1 MVFSS
6 ILFLL
11 YFLPVFMLVYVL
23 LPQKAKNYWAL
34 LVSILFYAWGA
45 PNFLYVVLSTSIIDF
60 YLVQALYKSEQQQRK
75 KLFLTISVL
84 LNLGLLAYFKYANFF
99 IENVNAALGS
109 IGIDQLAW
117 TQVALPIGISFFTF
131 QTLTY
136 AIEVFRNEHPPFERP
151 DHYLLYKLIF
161 PHAIA
166 GPIIRFK
173 SVAAQV
179 VNRTETPDD
188 RLIGLFRF
196 SLGLAKKVLIAN
208 LLAKQADLYMGG
220 DLQALS
226 FDEAWVG
233 ILAYT
238 FQIYFDFSGYS
249 DMAIGLARMMGF
261 RFPENFDSPYSSASI
276 TEFWRRWHITLGA
289 FMRDFLYIP
298 LGGNRVANNHFN
310 DLSRNGV
317 FAFRNQGGNVVE
329 YNRIHNAMQTTID
342 GGCIHFATMN
352 HLNAPNFIQNNWLY
366 DIWGYE
372 QKPDGNVTR
381 RLANGV
387 FLDWDTSN
395 TTVTD
400 NWIYNS
406 VSGSVKAIRDNWNLV
421 VANNPSSTTPITPP
435 FAADVGPDGTATHG
449 IDLPNNKLTGRV
461 IHYTQSENFSTT
473 GTWTEATASYN
484 AGLFEFKF
492 LVKI

>member
-23 LPQKAKNYWAL
+23 LPQKAKNYWVL

-45 PNFLYVVLSTSIIDF
+45 PNFLYVVLCTSILDF
-60 YLVQALYKSEQQQRK
+60 YLVRALYKSEKQQHK
-75 KLFLTISVL
+75 KILLTTSLV

-109 IGIDQLAW
+109 LGIEQLAW

-136 AIEVFRNEHPPFERP
+136 AIEVYRNEHAPFERP

-173 SVAAQV
+173 SVAQQV
-179 VNRTETPDD
+179 VVRIETPDD
-188 RLIGLFRF
+188 RLIGLLRF
-196 SLGLAKKVLIAN
+196 SIGLAKKVLIAN
-208 LLAKQADLYMGG
+208 VLAKQADLYMG
-220 DLQALS
+220 AELS
-226 FDEAWVG
+226 GLNTTQAWVG
-233 ILAYT
+233 IVAYT

-261 RFPENFDSPYSSASI
+261 HFPENFDSPYTSGSI

-298 LGGNRVANNHFN
+298 LGGNRVKSKWRFYLN
-310 DLSRNGV
+310 LWLV
-317 FAFRNQGGNVVE
+317 FLISGLWHGASWNFVLWGAF
-329 YNRIHNAMQTTID
+329 H
-342 GGCIHFATMN
+342 
-352 HLNAPNFIQNNWLY
+352 
-366 DIWGYE
+366 
-372 QKPDGNVTR
+372 
-381 RLANGV
+381 GV
-387 FLDWDTSN
+387 FLILDRLFLLK
-395 TTVTD
+395 VLEK
-400 NWIYNS
+400 IGR
-406 VSGSVKAIRDNWNLV
+406 VPAAIFTFFV
-421 VANNPSSTTPITPP
+421 VAMAWVLFRLEEWSMAKQYFIQLFDFNDFKNIELNNSFYFMLLLALVFSV
-435 FAADVGPDGTATHG
+435 F
-449 IDLPNNKLTGRV
+449 GRSIWGQQIARYLEEKDKV
-461 IHYTQSENFSTT
+461 LSL
-473 GTWTEATASYN
+473 G
-484 AGLFEFKF
+484 
-492 LVKI
+492 

>member
-23 LPQKAKNYWAL
+23 LPKNAKNYWAL

-45 PNFLYVVLSTSIIDF
+45 PNFIYVVLATSLLDF
-60 YLVQALYKSEQQQRK
+60 YLVKAIYTTENQNRK
-75 KLFLTISVL
+75 KLFLSTSLV

-99 IENVNAALGS
+99 IENVNLALGGL
-109 IGIDQLAW
+109 GITTLDW
-117 TQVALPIGISFFTF
+117 TNVALPIGISFFTF

-136 AIEVFRNEHPPFERP
+136 AIEVYRKDHAPFEKP
-151 DHYLLYKLIF
+151 TQYLLYKLIF

-179 VNRTETPDD
+179 VDRTETPDD

-196 SLGLAKKVLIAN
+196 SIGLAKKVLIAN
-208 LLAKQADLYMGG
+208 VLAKQADLYMGG
-220 DLQALS
+220 DLHALS

-261 RFPENFDSPYSSASI
+261 RFPENFDSPYSSSSI

-298 LGGNRVANNHFN
+298 LGGNRVSNKWRLYFN
-310 DLSRNGV
+310 LWLV
-317 FAFRNQGGNVVE
+317 FLVSGLWHGASWNFVLWGAFHGLFLILDRLFLLKFLEKIGKVPAAIFTFFVVAMAWVLF
-329 YNRIHNAMQTTID
+329 RIESWTNAKIFYSQLID
-342 GGCIHFATMN
+342 IKDIK
-352 HLNAPNFIQNNWLY
+352 FIQLNNSFYL
-366 DIWGYE
+366 ILL
-372 QKPDGNVTR
+372 
-381 RLANGV
+381 LAILFSVMGRSGIFQRVSSFLTIENPSLSISKSALLILITIVLLFLSIV
-387 FLDWDTSN
+387 FLSASN
-395 TTVTD
+395 L
-400 NWIYNS
+400 NPFIYY
-406 VSGSVKAIRDNWNLV
+406 R
-421 VANNPSSTTPITPP
+421 
-435 FAADVGPDGTATHG
+435 F
-449 IDLPNNKLTGRV
+449 
-461 IHYTQSENFSTT
+461 
-473 GTWTEATASYN
+473 
-484 AGLFEFKF
+484 
-492 LVKI
+492 

>member
-23 LPQKAKNYWAL
+23 LPKNAKNYWAL

-45 PNFLYVVLSTSIIDF
+45 PNFIYVVLATSLLDF
-60 YLVQALYKSEQQQRK
+60 YLVKAIYTTENQNRK
-75 KLFLTISVL
+75 KLYLSTSLV

-99 IENVNAALGS
+99 IENVNLALGELGMAS
-109 IGIDQLAW
+109 LHW
-117 TQVALPIGISFFTF
+117 TSVALPIGISFFTF

-136 AIEVFRNEHPPFERP
+136 AIEVYRKDHAPFEKP
-151 DHYLLYKLIF
+151 TQYLLYKLIF

-179 VNRTETPDD
+179 VDRTETPDD

-196 SLGLAKKVLIAN
+196 SIGLAKKVLIAN
-208 LLAKQADLYMGG
+208 MLAKQADLYMGG
-220 DLQALS
+220 ELSALS

-261 RFPENFDSPYSSASI
+261 RFPENFDSPYSSRSI

-298 LGGNRVANNHFN
+298 LGGNRVGSKLRLYFNLWLVFLVSGLWHGASWNFVLWGAFHGFFLILDRLFLLKILEKVGKVPAALFTFFIVAMAWVLFRIESWQNAKIFYFQLIDIDDIKFIELNNSFY
-310 DLSRNGV
+310 LVLLLAILFSVLGRSGV
-317 FAFRNQGGNVVE
+317 FQRVSHFLTKENPSLSISKSA
-329 YNRIHNAMQTTID
+329 ILTLITIVL
-342 GGCIHFATMN
+342 FF
-352 HLNAPNFIQNNWLY
+352 LS
-366 DIWGYE
+366 
-372 QKPDGNVTR
+372 V
-381 RLANGV
+381 V
-387 FLDWDTSN
+387 FLSASN
-395 TTVTD
+395 L
-400 NWIYNS
+400 NPFIYY
-406 VSGSVKAIRDNWNLV
+406 R
-421 VANNPSSTTPITPP
+421 
-435 FAADVGPDGTATHG
+435 F
-449 IDLPNNKLTGRV
+449 
-461 IHYTQSENFSTT
+461 
-473 GTWTEATASYN
+473 
-484 AGLFEFKF
+484 
-492 LVKI
+492 

>member
-23 LPQKAKNYWAL
+23 LPKSWKNHWAL

-45 PNFLYVVLSTSIIDF
+45 PNFIYVVLATSLLDF
-60 YLVQALYKSEQQQRK
+60 YLVRAIYNAENQARK
-75 KLFLTISVL
+75 KLFLSTSLV

-99 IENVNAALGS
+99 VENVNQVLAGLGVTT
-109 IGIDQLAW
+109 LTW
-117 TQVALPIGISFFTF
+117 TNVALPIGISFFTF

-136 AIEVFRNEHPPFERP
+136 AIEVYRQDHAPFEKP
-151 DHYLLYKLIF
+151 TQYLLYKLIF

-173 SVAAQV
+173 SVAQQV
-179 VNRTETPDD
+179 VARTETPDD

-196 SLGLAKKVLIAN
+196 SIGLAKKVLIAN
-208 LLAKQADLYMGG
+208 VLAKQADLYMGG
-220 DLQALS
+220 ELSALS

-261 RFPENFDSPYSSASI
+261 RFPENFDSPYSSRSI

-298 LGGNRVANNHFN
+298 LGGNRVGSKWRLYFN
-310 DLSRNGV
+310 LWLV
-317 FAFRNQGGNVVE
+317 FLVSGLWHGASWNFVLWGAFHGFFLILDRLFLLKFLEKIGKVPAAIFTFFVVAMAWVLF
-329 YNRIHNAMQTTID
+329 RIESWTNAKIFYSQLID
-342 GGCIHFATMN
+342 IKYIK
-352 HLNAPNFIQNNWLY
+352 FIQLNNSFYL
-366 DIWGYE
+366 
-372 QKPDGNVTR
+372 VLL
-381 RLANGV
+381 LANLFSVMGRSGIFQRVSNFLTIENPSLSISKSALLILITIVLLFLSIV
-387 FLDWDTSN
+387 FLSASN
-395 TTVTD
+395 L
-400 NWIYNS
+400 NPFIYY
-406 VSGSVKAIRDNWNLV
+406 R
-421 VANNPSSTTPITPP
+421 
-435 FAADVGPDGTATHG
+435 F
-449 IDLPNNKLTGRV
+449 
-461 IHYTQSENFSTT
+461 
-473 GTWTEATASYN
+473 
-484 AGLFEFKF
+484 
-492 LVKI
+492 

>member
-45 PNFLYVVLSTSIIDF
+45 PNFLYAVLCTSILDF
-60 YLVQALYKSEQQQRK
+60 YLVRALYKSEKQQHK
-75 KLFLTISVL
+75 KILLTTSLV

-109 IGIDQLAW
+109 LGIEQLAW

-136 AIEVFRNEHPPFERP
+136 AIEVYRNEHAPFERP

-173 SVAAQV
+173 SVAQQV
-179 VNRTETPDD
+179 ADRTETPDD
-188 RLIGLFRF
+188 RLIGLLRF
-196 SLGLAKKVLIAN
+196 SIGLAKKVLIAN
-208 LLAKQADLYMGG
+208 VLAKQADLYMG
-220 DLQALS
+220 AELS
-226 FDEAWVG
+226 GLNTTQAWVG
-233 ILAYT
+233 IAAYT

-261 RFPENFDSPYSSASI
+261 HFPENFDSPYTSGSI

-298 LGGNRVANNHFN
+298 LGGNRVKSKWRFYLN
-310 DLSRNGV
+310 LWLV
-317 FAFRNQGGNVVE
+317 FLISGLWHGASWNFVLWGAF
-329 YNRIHNAMQTTID
+329 H
-342 GGCIHFATMN
+342 
-352 HLNAPNFIQNNWLY
+352 
-366 DIWGYE
+366 
-372 QKPDGNVTR
+372 
-381 RLANGV
+381 GV
-387 FLDWDTSN
+387 FLILDRLFLLKLLEKIGR
-395 TTVTD
+395 VPA
-400 NWIYNS
+400 
-406 VSGSVKAIRDNWNLV
+406 AIFTFFV
-421 VANNPSSTTPITPP
+421 VAMAWVLFRLEEWSMAKQYFIQLFDFNDFKNIELNNSFYFMFLLALVFSVFGRSIWGQQIARYLEEKDKVLSLGISLIFLIFSILLLLISIAYLAASEFNP
-435 FAADVGPDGTATHG
+435 F
-449 IDLPNNKLTGRV
+449 IYYR
-461 IHYTQSENFSTT
+461 F
-473 GTWTEATASYN
+473 
-484 AGLFEFKF
+484 
-492 LVKI
+492 

>member
-45 PNFLYVVLSTSIIDF
+45 PNFLYVVLCTSILDF
-60 YLVQALYKSEQQQRK
+60 YLVRALYKSEKQQHK
-75 KLFLTISVL
+75 KILLTTSLV

-109 IGIDQLAW
+109 LGIEQLAW

-136 AIEVFRNEHPPFERP
+136 AIEVYRNEHAPFERP

-173 SVAAQV
+173 SVAQQV
-179 VNRTETPDD
+179 VVRIETPDD
-188 RLIGLFRF
+188 RLIGLLRF
-196 SLGLAKKVLIAN
+196 SIGLAKKVLIAN
-208 LLAKQADLYMGG
+208 VLAKQADLYMG
-220 DLQALS
+220 AELS
-226 FDEAWVG
+226 GLNTTQAWVG
-233 ILAYT
+233 IVAYT

-261 RFPENFDSPYSSASI
+261 HFPENFDSPYTSGSI

-298 LGGNRVANNHFN
+298 LGGNRVKSKWRFYLN
-310 DLSRNGV
+310 LWLV
-317 FAFRNQGGNVVE
+317 FLISGLWHGASWNFVLWGAF
-329 YNRIHNAMQTTID
+329 H
-342 GGCIHFATMN
+342 
-352 HLNAPNFIQNNWLY
+352 
-366 DIWGYE
+366 
-372 QKPDGNVTR
+372 
-381 RLANGV
+381 GV
-387 FLDWDTSN
+387 FLILDRLFLLK
-395 TTVTD
+395 VLEK
-400 NWIYNS
+400 IGR
-406 VSGSVKAIRDNWNLV
+406 VPAAIFTFFV
-421 VANNPSSTTPITPP
+421 VAMAWVLFRLEEWSMAKQYFIQLFDFNDFKNIELNNSFYFMLLLALVFSVFGRSIWGQQIARYLEEKDKVLSLGKSLIFLTFSILLLLISIAYLAASEFNP
-435 FAADVGPDGTATHG
+435 F
-449 IDLPNNKLTGRV
+449 IYYR
-461 IHYTQSENFSTT
+461 F
-473 GTWTEATASYN
+473 
-484 AGLFEFKF
+484 
-492 LVKI
+492 

>member
-109 IGIDQLAW
+109 LGIEQLAW

-136 AIEVFRNEHPPFERP
+136 AIEVYRNEHAPFERP

-179 VNRTETPDD
+179 VDRNETPDD
-188 RLIGLFRF
+188 RL
-196 SLGLAKKVLIAN
+196 SLACFVSVWVWPKRYSLPMCWPSKLI
-208 LLAKQADLYMGG
+208 
-220 DLQALS
+220 
-226 FDEAWVG
+226 
-233 ILAYT
+233 YT
-238 FQIYFDFSGYS
+238 W
-249 DMAIGLARMMGF
+249 A
-261 RFPENFDSPYSSASI
+261 
-276 TEFWRRWHITLGA
+276 
-289 FMRDFLYIP
+289 
-298 LGGNRVANNHFN
+298 
-310 DLSRNGV
+310 
-317 FAFRNQGGNVVE
+317 
-329 YNRIHNAMQTTID
+329 
-342 GGCIHFATMN
+342 
-352 HLNAPNFIQNNWLY
+352 
-366 DIWGYE
+366 
-372 QKPDGNVTR
+372 VT
-381 RLANGV
+381 
-387 FLDWDTSN
+387 S
-395 TTVTD
+395 
-400 NWIYNS
+400 
-406 VSGSVKAIRDNWNLV
+406 K
-421 VANNPSSTTPITPP
+421 
-435 FAADVGPDGTATHG
+435 H
-449 IDLPNNKLTGRV
+449 
-461 IHYTQSENFSTT
+461 
-473 GTWTEATASYN
+473 
-484 AGLFEFKF
+484 
-492 LVKI
+492 

>member
-23 LPQKAKNYWAL
+23 LPKKAKNYWAL

-45 PNFLYVVLSTSIIDF
+45 PNFIYVVLATSLLDF
-60 YLVQALYKSEQQQRK
+60 YLVKAIYTTENQNRK
-75 KLFLTISVL
+75 KLFLSTSLV

-99 IENVNAALGS
+99 IENVNLALGGL
-109 IGIDQLAW
+109 GITTLDW
-117 TQVALPIGISFFTF
+117 TNVALPIGISFFTF

-136 AIEVFRNEHPPFERP
+136 AIEVYRKDHAPFEKP
-151 DHYLLYKLIF
+151 TQYLLYKLIF

-173 SVAAQV
+173 SVAQQV
-179 VNRTETPDD
+179 VARTETPDD

-196 SLGLAKKVLIAN
+196 SIGLAKKVLIAN
-208 LLAKQADLYMGG
+208 VLAKQADLYMGG
-220 DLQALS
+220 ELGALS

-261 RFPENFDSPYSSASI
+261 RFPENFDSPYSSSSI

-298 LGGNRVANNHFN
+298 LGGNRVGSKWRLYFN
-310 DLSRNGV
+310 L
-317 FAFRNQGGNVVE
+317 
-329 YNRIHNAMQTTID
+329 
-342 GGCIHFATMN
+342 
-352 HLNAPNFIQNNWLY
+352 WL
-366 DIWGYE
+366 
-372 QKPDGNVTR
+372 
-381 RLANGV
+381 V
-387 FLDWDTSN
+387 FLVSGLWHGASWNFVLWGAFHGLFLILDRLFLLKFLEKIGKVPAAIFTFFVVAMAWVLFRLESWDNAKIFYAQLFDYKDIKFIELNNSFYIILLLAILFSFIGRVQFMEKRTLFLTSEKP
-395 TTVTD
+395 
-400 NWIYNS
+400 ILS
-406 VSGSVKAIRDNWNLV
+406 VSKATLIAAISIVLLFLSVVFLSASNL
-421 VANNPSSTTPITPP
+421 NPFIYYR
-435 FAADVGPDGTATHG
+435 F
-449 IDLPNNKLTGRV
+449 
-461 IHYTQSENFSTT
+461 
-473 GTWTEATASYN
+473 
-484 AGLFEFKF
+484 
-492 LVKI
+492 

>member
-11 YFLPVFMLVYVL
+11 YFLPLFMLVYVL
-23 LPQKAKNYWAL
+23 LPKSWKNHWAL

-45 PNFLYVVLSTSIIDF
+45 PNFIYVVLATSLFDF
-60 YLVQALYKSEQQQRK
+60 YLVKGIYLTENQTRK
-75 KLFLTISVL
+75 KLFLATSLV

-109 IGIDQLAW
+109 LGVAQLAW

-136 AIEVFRNEHPPFERP
+136 AIEVYRNEHPPFEKP
-151 DHYLLYKLIF
+151 TQYLLYKLIF

-179 VNRTETPDD
+179 VNRTETSDD

-196 SLGLAKKVLIAN
+196 SIGLAKKVLIAN
-208 LLAKQADLYMGG
+208 VLAKQADLYMGG

-261 RFPENFDSPYSSASI
+261 RFPENFNAPYSAQSI

-298 LGGNRVANNHFN
+298 LGGNRVSNKWRLYFN
-310 DLSRNGV
+310 L
-317 FAFRNQGGNVVE
+317 
-329 YNRIHNAMQTTID
+329 
-342 GGCIHFATMN
+342 
-352 HLNAPNFIQNNWLY
+352 WL
-366 DIWGYE
+366 
-372 QKPDGNVTR
+372 
-381 RLANGV
+381 V
-387 FLDWDTSN
+387 FLVSGLWHGASWNFVLWGAFHGFFLILDRLFLLKLLEKIGKVPAVIFTFFVVAMAWVLFRLESWEGAKIYYTQLFDWKDIKYIDLNNSFLFILILAFLFSIIGRFQSIEKRTLFLTSEN
-395 TTVTD
+395 
-400 NWIYNS
+400 IILS
-406 VSGSVKAIRDNWNLV
+406 VSKATLIAAISIVLLFLSVVFLSASNL
-421 VANNPSSTTPITPP
+421 NPFIYYR
-435 FAADVGPDGTATHG
+435 F
-449 IDLPNNKLTGRV
+449 
-461 IHYTQSENFSTT
+461 
-473 GTWTEATASYN
+473 
-484 AGLFEFKF
+484 
-492 LVKI
+492 

>member
-23 LPQKAKNYWAL
+23 LPKNAKNYWAL

-45 PNFLYVVLSTSIIDF
+45 PNFIYVVLATSLLDF
-60 YLVQALYKSEQQQRK
+60 YLVKAIYTTENQNRK
-75 KLFLTISVL
+75 KLFLSTSLV

-99 IENVNAALGS
+99 IENVNLALGEL
-109 IGIDQLAW
+109 GITSLHW
-117 TQVALPIGISFFTF
+117 TSVALPIGISFFTF

-136 AIEVFRNEHPPFERP
+136 AIEVYRKDHAPFEKP
-151 DHYLLYKLIF
+151 TQYLLYKLIF

-179 VNRTETPDD
+179 VDRTETPDD

-196 SLGLAKKVLIAN
+196 SIGLAKKVLIAN
-208 LLAKQADLYMGG
+208 VLAKQADLYMGG
-220 DLQALS
+220 DLHALS

-261 RFPENFDSPYSSASI
+261 RFPENFDSPYSSSSI

-298 LGGNRVANNHFN
+298 LGGNRVSNKWRLYFNLWLVFLVSGLWHGASWNFVLWGAFHGLFLILDRLFLLKFLEKIGKVPAAIFTFFVVAMAWVLFRIESWTNAKIFYSQLIDIKDIKFIQLNNSFY
-310 DLSRNGV
+310 LVLLLAILFSVLGRSGV
-317 FAFRNQGGNVVE
+317 FQRVSHFLMIENPTLSISKSA
-329 YNRIHNAMQTTID
+329 ILTLITIVLL
-342 GGCIHFATMN
+342 F
-352 HLNAPNFIQNNWLY
+352 LS
-366 DIWGYE
+366 
-372 QKPDGNVTR
+372 V
-381 RLANGV
+381 V
-387 FLDWDTSN
+387 FLSASN
-395 TTVTD
+395 L
-400 NWIYNS
+400 NPFIYY
-406 VSGSVKAIRDNWNLV
+406 R
-421 VANNPSSTTPITPP
+421 
-435 FAADVGPDGTATHG
+435 F
-449 IDLPNNKLTGRV
+449 
-461 IHYTQSENFSTT
+461 
-473 GTWTEATASYN
+473 
-484 AGLFEFKF
+484 
-492 LVKI
+492 

>member
-23 LPQKAKNYWAL
+23 LPKKAKNYWAL

-45 PNFLYVVLSTSIIDF
+45 PNFLYVVLCTSILDF
-60 YLVQALYKSEQQQRK
+60 YLVRALYKSEKPQHK
-75 KLFLTISVL
+75 KILLTTSLV

-109 IGIDQLAW
+109 LGIEHLAW

-136 AIEVFRNEHPPFERP
+136 AIEVYRNEHAPFERP

-173 SVAAQV
+173 SVAQQV
-179 VNRTETPDD
+179 VDRIETPDD
-188 RLIGLFRF
+188 RLIGLLRF
-196 SLGLAKKVLIAN
+196 SIGLAKKVLIAN
-208 LLAKQADLYMGG
+208 VLAKQADLYMG
-220 DLQALS
+220 AELS
-226 FDEAWVG
+226 GLNTTQAWVG
-233 ILAYT
+233 IVAYT

-261 RFPENFDSPYSSASI
+261 HFPENFDSPYTSGSI

-298 LGGNRVANNHFN
+298 LGGNRVKSQWRFYLN
-310 DLSRNGV
+310 LWLV
-317 FAFRNQGGNVVE
+317 FLISGLWHGASWNFVLWGAF
-329 YNRIHNAMQTTID
+329 H
-342 GGCIHFATMN
+342 
-352 HLNAPNFIQNNWLY
+352 
-366 DIWGYE
+366 
-372 QKPDGNVTR
+372 
-381 RLANGV
+381 GV
-387 FLDWDTSN
+387 FLILDRLFLLK
-395 TTVTD
+395 VLEK
-400 NWIYNS
+400 IGR
-406 VSGSVKAIRDNWNLV
+406 VPAAIFTFFV
-421 VANNPSSTTPITPP
+421 VAMAWVLFRLEEWSMAKQYFIQLFDFNDFKNIELNHSFYFMLLLALVFSVFGRSIWGQQIARYLEEKDKVLSLGKSLIFLTISILLLLISIAYLAASEFNPFIYYR
-435 FAADVGPDGTATHG
+435 F
-449 IDLPNNKLTGRV
+449 
-461 IHYTQSENFSTT
+461 
-473 GTWTEATASYN
+473 
-484 AGLFEFKF
+484 
-492 LVKI
+492 